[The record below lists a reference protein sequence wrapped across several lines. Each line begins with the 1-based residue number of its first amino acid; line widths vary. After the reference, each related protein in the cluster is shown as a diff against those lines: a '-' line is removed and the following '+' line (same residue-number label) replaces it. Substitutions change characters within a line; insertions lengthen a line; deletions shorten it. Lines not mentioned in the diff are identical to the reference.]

1 MILTIL
7 LLVVYIG
14 YLIEISLKSLKS
26 LNFYIKMTKNQQK
39 CPICESEDI
48 QILTENTGFCRKCGT
63 SFRIPN
69 LFANI
74 NIVKIRKNK

>member
-1 MILTIL
+1 
-7 LLVVYIG
+7 
-14 YLIEISLKSLKS
+14 
-26 LNFYIKMTKNQQK
+26 MTKNQQK